1 MWLSRAPLFQ
11 ACFGTSWRV
20 GDDPRVAPLMSLS
33 TREGDLRVPARGR
46 VSHGNGYQLNPPA
59 ATA

>member
-20 GDDPRVAPLMSLS
+20 GDDPRAAPLMSLS
-33 TREGDLRVPARGR
+33 MPRGR
-46 VSHGNGYQLNPPA
+46 FSRACPCA
-59 ATA
+59 AFFLKAGIS